1 MSNLHPRQ
9 LRHMALVIALVQ
21 FANALEYMVFNPL
34 FAFMSIDFAVPVSYS
49 GYVSGLYTAGAVISG
64 FSAFYWLGRV
74 NKKRFLML
82 NMALLGTLT
91 VMATL
96 TQSFGVLLILRFLA
110 GMIGGTTMGVAIG
123 LLINQTPS
131 DMRGKMLA
139 TVIAAFS
146 MVSIAGMP
154 LILLICTH
162 FGWHLSLNII
172 GLLCLL
178 AIPLVTLFVPAET
191 SIGHAPAPLTLS
203 KNTLLFA
210 SANALVQ
217 FSPMLIIPILVPLL
231 TRQMGLALPLLPWGF
246 LAGGIAGLLATK
258 ITGKLLA
265 YCNARQLAV
274 SSTLIFL
281 LSLGMA
287 ASGSPL
293 SGLFIVLFL
302 AASYSRLVVSSAVTI
317 SYPSEGQRAQF
328 VALQT
333 SLMHLATTVAF
344 FLAPLLLGEDGAAWH
359 LDRLLIIAAVA
370 ALLFPIFIVM
380 LQRNQQ
386 INHP

>member
-1 MSNLHPRQ
+1 MSNPHPRQ

-34 FAFMSIDFAVPVSYS
+34 FAFMAADFAVPVSYS

-64 FSAFYWLGRV
+64 FSAFYWLGWV

-82 NMALLGTLT
+82 NMGLLGTLT

-123 LLINQTPS
+123 LLINKTPP

-162 FGWHLSLNII
+162 FGWHLSLNAI

-178 AIPLVTLFVPAET
+178 TIPLVTLFVPAET
-191 SIGHAPAPLTLS
+191 SIGYAPAPLTLS

-217 FSPMLIIPILVPLL
+217 FSPMLIIPVLVPLL
-231 TRQMGLALPLLPWGF
+231 TRQMGLALQLLPWVF

-258 ITGKLLA
+258 ITGKLLVHF
-265 YCNARQLAV
+265 NSRQLAV

-333 SLMHLATTVAF
+333 SLMHLTTTVAF
-344 FLAPLLLGEDGAAWH
+344 FLVPLLLGEDGAAWH

-380 LQRNQQ
+380 LQRNQR

>member
-34 FAFMSIDFAVPVSYS
+34 FAFMAIDFAVPVSYS

-82 NMALLGTLT
+82 NMAFLGALT

-110 GMIGGTTMGVAIG
+110 GMTGGTTMGVAIG
-123 LLINQTPS
+123 LLINQTPP

-162 FGWHLSLNII
+162 YGWHLSLNAI

-191 SIGHAPAPLTLS
+191 SIGYAPAPLTLS

-231 TRQMGLALPLLPWGF
+231 TRQMGLALPLLPWVF

-265 YCNARQLAV
+265 YCSARQLAV

-317 SYPSEGQRAQF
+317 SYPSGGQRAQF

-344 FLAPLLLGEDGAAWH
+344 FLVPLLLGEDGAAWH

-380 LQRNQQ
+380 LQRNQR
-386 INHP
+386 INHS

>member
-1 MSNLHPRQ
+1 
-9 LRHMALVIALVQ
+9 MALVIALVQ

-34 FAFMSIDFAVPVSYS
+34 FAFMAIDFAVPVSYS

-110 GMIGGTTMGVAIG
+110 GMLGGTTMGVAIG
-123 LLINQTPS
+123 LLINQTPP

-162 FGWHLSLNII
+162 FGWHLSLNAI

-191 SIGHAPAPLTLS
+191 SIGYAPAPLTLS

-231 TRQMGLALPLLPWGF
+231 TRQMGLALPLLPWVF

-258 ITGKLLA
+258 ITGKLLVHF
-265 YCNARQLAV
+265 NTRQLAV

-344 FLAPLLLGEDGAAWH
+344 FLVPLLLGEDGAAWH
-359 LDRLLIIAAVA
+359 LERLLIIAAVA

-380 LQRNQQ
+380 LQRNQR

>member
-34 FAFMSIDFAVPVSYS
+34 FAFMAADFAVPVSYS

-91 VMATL
+91 VMSTL
-96 TQSFGVLLILRFLA
+96 TQSFGVLMILRFLA

-123 LLINQTPS
+123 LLINQTPP
-131 DMRGKMLA
+131 DLRGKMLA

-162 FGWHLSLNII
+162 LGWHLSLNAI

-178 AIPLVTLFVPAET
+178 TIPLVTLFVPAET
-191 SIGHAPAPLTLS
+191 SIGYAPAPLTLS
-203 KNTLLFA
+203 RNTLLFA
-210 SANALVQ
+210 SANAL
-217 FSPMLIIPILVPLL
+217 
-231 TRQMGLALPLLPWGF
+231 
-246 LAGGIAGLLATK
+246 
-258 ITGKLLA
+258 
-265 YCNARQLAV
+265 
-274 SSTLIFL
+274 SS
-281 LSLGMA
+281 S
-287 ASGSPL
+287 
-293 SGLFIVLFL
+293 V
-302 AASYSRLVVSSAVTI
+302 RC
-317 SYPSEGQRAQF
+317 
-328 VALQT
+328 
-333 SLMHLATTVAF
+333 
-344 FLAPLLLGEDGAAWH
+344 
-359 LDRLLIIAAVA
+359 
-370 ALLFPIFIVM
+370 
-380 LQRNQQ
+380 
-386 INHP
+386 

>member
-1 MSNLHPRQ
+1 MSNPHLRQ

-34 FAFMSIDFAVPVSYS
+34 FAFMAIDFAVPVSYS

-110 GMIGGTTMGVAIG
+110 GMLGGTTMGVAIG
-123 LLINQTPS
+123 LLINQTPP

-162 FGWHLSLNII
+162 FGWHLSLNAI

-191 SIGHAPAPLTLS
+191 SIGYAPAPLTLS

-231 TRQMGLALPLLPWGF
+231 TRQMGLALPLLPWVF

-258 ITGKLLA
+258 ITGKLLVHF
-265 YCNARQLAV
+265 NTRQLAV

-344 FLAPLLLGEDGAAWH
+344 FLVPLLLGEDGAAWH
-359 LDRLLIIAAVA
+359 LERLLIIAAVA

-380 LQRNQQ
+380 LQRNQR